1 MRCSSTT
8 GWRAGRAGCAREHE
22 TGHDLYTL
30 SMVSVPVW
38 IESWVHGCCGLAR
51 RTGETTE
58 LLLTFSG
65 DLAAATEPDSI
76 DVLDEGRVKVIGTAV
91 GRTDDAHAD
100 VDGTLIASGG
110 LQFAIRGEA
119 PAARV
124 CCVGELWETR
134 HGFPT
139 GMTKGRLIDI
149 RWRPA
154 LLRKIGERGS
164 AVDGYGPG
172 KELRHTEEW
181 PREGADVWALE
192 LTVWVRP

>member
-1 MRCSSTT
+1 
-8 GWRAGRAGCAREHE
+8 
-22 TGHDLYTL
+22 
-30 SMVSVPVW
+30 MVSVPVW
-38 IESWVHGCCGLAR
+38 IESWVHECCGLAR
-51 RTGETTE
+51 HAGETTE

-65 DLAAATEPDSI
+65 DVAAATEPDSLH
-76 DVLDEGRVKVIGTAV
+76 VLDEGRVKVIGAAV

-119 PAARV
+119 PAPRV

-139 GMTKGRLIDI
+139 GLTKGRLIDI

-154 LLRKIGERGS
+154 LLRKIGERGR

-172 KELRHTEEW
+172 TELRHTEEW
-181 PREGADVWALE
+181 PRQGADVWALE
-192 LTVWVRP
+192 LTVWVSP

>member
-1 MRCSSTT
+1 
-8 GWRAGRAGCAREHE
+8 
-22 TGHDLYTL
+22 
-30 SMVSVPVW
+30 MVSVPVW
-38 IESWVHGCCGLAR
+38 IESWVHECCGLTR
-51 RTGETTE
+51 RAGETTE

-65 DLAAATEPDSI
+65 DVAAATEPDSI
-76 DVLDEGRVKVIGTAV
+76 HLLDEGHVKVIGAAV

-100 VDGTLIASGG
+100 ADGTLIASGG

-124 CCVGELWETR
+124 CCVGELSEIR
-134 HGFPT
+134 HGWPT
-139 GMTKGRLIDI
+139 GVTRGRLIDI

-154 LLRKIGERGS
+154 RLRKIDEHGS

-172 KELRHTEEW
+172 MELRNTEEW

>member
-1 MRCSSTT
+1 
-8 GWRAGRAGCAREHE
+8 
-22 TGHDLYTL
+22 
-30 SMVSVPVW
+30 MVSVPVW
-38 IESWVHGCCGLAR
+38 IESWVHECCGLTR

-65 DLAAATEPDSI
+65 DVAAATESDSI

-100 VDGTLIASGG
+100 VNGTLIASDG
-110 LQFAIRGEA
+110 LQFAIPGEA

-124 CCVGELWETR
+124 CCVGELSEIR
-134 HGFPT
+134 HGWPT
-139 GMTKGRLIDI
+139 GVTRGRLIDI

-154 LLRKIGERGS
+154 RLRKIDEHAS

-172 KELRHTEEW
+172 MELRNTEEW

-192 LTVWVRP
+192 LTVLGQVLTPPRHSDVTSAISQ

>member
-1 MRCSSTT
+1 
-8 GWRAGRAGCAREHE
+8 
-22 TGHDLYTL
+22 
-30 SMVSVPVW
+30 MVSVPVW
-38 IESWVHGCCGLAR
+38 IESWVHECCGLAR
-51 RTGETTE
+51 RTDETTE

-65 DLAAATEPDSI
+65 DVAAATEPDSI
-76 DVLDEGRVKVIGTAV
+76 HVLDEGRVKVIGAAV
-91 GRTDDAHAD
+91 GRTDDAYAD

-134 HGFPT
+134 HGFPA
-139 GMTKGRLIDI
+139 GVTKGRLIDI

-172 KELRHTEEW
+172 TELRHTDEW
-181 PREGADVWALE
+181 PRQGADVWALE
-192 LTVWVRP
+192 LTVWVSP